1 MKINVTIEID
11 DEELKK
17 LVNVPEGNK
26 KLMDN
31 SELSHYAVMVDGK
44 ELFLTDRSDIIIL
57 KFKQLEEYFN
67 MLLKTEK
74 IVKLNQV
81 YEKLNLPKTMTGEIV
96 GWVYCEDSPAVDNF
110 ISFGIYD
117 ILQNRYAINGM
128 STVFT
133 LDFNVDG
140 AVHDIVDRIGFEN
153 IFKEDLA

>member
-17 LVNVPEGNK
+17 IIGVSKGNK
-26 KLMDN
+26 KLVDN
-31 SELSHYAVMVDGK
+31 SELSRYAVIVDGK
-44 ELFLTDRSDIIIL
+44 ELFLTDISDIIII

-67 MLLKTEK
+67 ALLKK
-74 IVKLNQV
+74 DKVIRLNQV
-81 YEKLNLPKTMTGEIV
+81 YEKLNVPKTMTGEIV

-117 ILQNRYAINGM
+117 IFQNVHAINGM
-128 STVFT
+128 STIFT

-140 AVHDIVDRIGFEN
+140 VIHDIVDRIGFEN
-153 IFKEDLA
+153 IFKKDLA